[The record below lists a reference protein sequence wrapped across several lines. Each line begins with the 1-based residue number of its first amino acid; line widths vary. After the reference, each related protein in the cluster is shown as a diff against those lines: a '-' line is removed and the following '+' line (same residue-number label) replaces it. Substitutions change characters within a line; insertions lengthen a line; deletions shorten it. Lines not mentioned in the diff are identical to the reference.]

1 MDGISGRKFILDI
14 QYVFQRIVFIKIF
27 LDIVQIGID
36 RIYCRNICF
45 SCEVTPAKF
54 IFCFPL
60 VVHISQN
67 SVVYLKTAGSIQQDL
82 IARVKSGNR
91 GAFCES
97 CLVCIACEYYLD
109 IGPCINKIV
118 GAALQSQ
125 DRQSYY

>member
-1 MDGISGRKFILDI
+1 MKSEIQIDNNAGVCQIDIEGTIGVPEEWQFDRPEERVATYEKFRDA
-14 QYVFQRIVFIKIF
+14 VRRIAE
-27 LDIVQIGID
+27 ID
-36 RIYCRNICF
+36 A
-45 SCEVTPAKF
+45 SEV
-54 IFCFPL
+54 
-60 VVHISQN
+60 VVN
-67 SVVYLKTAGSIQQDL
+67 
-82 IARVKSGNR
+82 KSGNR